1 MLLAKPELLCGY
13 SAVVLR
19 RVLDLLVGRIEDLE
33 KEGLATV
40 TASKLLEYNSSF
52 EYFLSELDAIVNN
65 LEYSC
70 RGINRDELEKLKIY
84 ARGIRLG
91 LVEAIKKRD
100 VKALEGVHLDVVL
113 MKHYIPEALKRTVD

>member
-1 MLLAKPELLCGY
+1 
-13 SAVVLR
+13 
-19 RVLDLLVGRIEDLE
+19 VGKIEDLE

-40 TASKLLEYNSSF
+40 SVSKLLEYNSSF
-52 EYFLSELDAIVNN
+52 EYFLSELEGIVNN

-70 RGINRDELEKLKIY
+70 RGIDRDELEKLKIY

-100 VKALEGVHLDVVL
+100 VKALEGVHLDAVL
-113 MKHYIPEALKRTVD
+113 MKYYIPEALRRTES

>member
-1 MLLAKPELLCGY
+1 LAKSELLCGY
-13 SAVVLR
+13 SAAVLR
-19 RVLDLLVGRIEDLE
+19 RVLDSLVGKIEDLE

-40 TASKLLEYNSSF
+40 SVSKLLEYNSSF
-52 EYFLSELDAIVNN
+52 EHFLSELEGIVNN

-70 RGINRDELEKLKIY
+70 RGIDRDEFEKLKIY

-100 VKALEGVHLDVVL
+100 VKALEGVHLDAVL
-113 MKHYIPEALKRTVD
+113 MKCYIPEALRRTES

>member
-1 MLLAKPELLCGY
+1 MAKSELLCGY
-13 SAVVLR
+13 SAAVLR
-19 RVLDLLVGRIEDLE
+19 RVLDSLVGKIEDLE

-40 TASKLLEYNSSF
+40 SVSKLLEYNSSF
-52 EYFLSELDAIVNN
+52 EHFLSELEGIVNN

-70 RGINRDELEKLKIY
+70 RGIDRDEFEKLKIY

-100 VKALEGVHLDVVL
+100 VKALEGVHLDAVL
-113 MKHYIPEALKRTVD
+113 MKCYIPEALRRTES

>member
-1 MLLAKPELLCGY
+1 MSKSELLCGY
-13 SAVVLR
+13 SAAVLR
-19 RVLDLLVGRIEDLE
+19 RVLDSLVGKIEDLE

-40 TASKLLEYNSSF
+40 SVSKLLEYNSSF
-52 EYFLSELDAIVNN
+52 EYFLSELEGIVNN

-70 RGINRDELEKLKIY
+70 RGIDRDELEKLKIY

-100 VKALEGVHLDVVL
+100 VKALEGVHLDAVL
-113 MKHYIPEALKRTVD
+113 MKYYIPEALRRTES